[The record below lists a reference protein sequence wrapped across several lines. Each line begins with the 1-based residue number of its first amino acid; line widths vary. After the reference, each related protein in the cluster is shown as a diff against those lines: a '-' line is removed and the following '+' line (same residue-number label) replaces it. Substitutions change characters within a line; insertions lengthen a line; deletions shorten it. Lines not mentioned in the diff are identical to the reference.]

1 MARLLLNKKRID
13 LACELRERGGSDGAC
28 ARHAGVS
35 KSIFSEWLHAG
46 EMLRDHRN
54 HGDFMQPEY
63 YSRWVADARKTLPKL
78 KNEIEANGGKY
89 TREHKLLLELA
100 DEMHAATDAY
110 VTECQVTIDSAKKLD
125 AQLAMKE
132 LERFNPGEYSETS
145 VARIIADQTGSESS
159 DISNATLDALKIG
172 RAFVDLYR
180 DIIAHGHTEY
190 VLNDGRG
197 SGKSSFVGMID
208 PLLIVNNPTWHVLC
222 IREHANTLR
231 NSVYAQIQ
239 WGIDQLE
246 LTEKF
251 KFTTSPL
258 EITYI
263 PTGQKIFFRGA
274 NDPMSIKSIK
284 PPFGAIAVLHFE
296 EYDQLA
302 GPETVRS
309 IMQSAIRGTDVAYI
323 FKVFNTPRSMNH
335 WANKEM
341 TMPKDGRYLH
351 KSSYLD
357 MPPEWLGQVFIAE
370 AEYLKKVNPDAY
382 ENEYMGAANGTGGMV
397 FPNVELRAITDAEI
411 KLYDNIYEGLDF
423 GYAVDPLHW
432 VRLSYHAGRREL
444 YIYDEFRAVKMGNKE
459 LAETLIA
466 QKGCGYSRLIIA
478 DSAEPKSIADL
489 NTYGLTVK
497 GAEKPPESV
506 RYSMKWLQNLAKIVI
521 DPERCPYTA
530 QEFTSYEYPRTKDGL
545 VMSIYPDENNHSID
559 STRYAL
565 NLQWRKAGN

>member
-1 MARLLLNKKRID
+1 MPVKYTNAQIIEGLESVNGMVY
-13 LACELRERGGSDGAC
+13 LA
-28 ARHAGVS
+28 
-35 KSIFSEWLHAG
+35 
-46 EMLRDHRN
+46 
-54 HGDFMQPEY
+54 
-63 YSRWVADARKTLPKL
+63 ARK
-78 KNEIEANGGKY
+78 IGCSA
-89 TREHKLLLELA
+89 
-100 DEMHAATDAY
+100 
-110 VTECQVTIDSAKKLD
+110 QTIYNR
-125 AQLAMKE
+125 MK
-132 LERFNPGEYSETS
+132 
-145 VARIIADQTGSESS
+145 
-159 DISNATLDALKIG
+159 SNATIRAACDNARGELIDISEQKLRLAVMNGEPWAVAMVLKTIGKSRGYVERQEVASTNGNAMDGKAEPVIARLDASQIG
-172 RAFVDLYR
+172 RSFIDMYR
-180 DIIAHGHTEY
+180 DILAHGHTEY
-190 VLNDGRG
+190 VLADGRG
-197 SGKSSFVGMID
+197 SGKSSFAGLVD
-208 PLLIVNNPTWHVLC
+208 VVLLVNNPTWHVLC

-231 NSVYAQIQ
+231 NSVFSQIQ
-239 WGIDQLE
+239 WAVDQLG
-246 LTEKF
+246 LSEKF

-258 EITYI
+258 EVTYL

-296 EYDQLA
+296 EYDQLP
-302 GPETVRS
+302 GPEAVRS
-309 IMQSAIRGTDVAYI
+309 IMQSAIRGTDIAYI

-335 WANKEM
+335 WANKEIA
-341 TMPKDGRYLH
+341 TPKENRYLH
-351 KSSYLD
+351 RSSYLE
-357 MPPEWLGQVFIAE
+357 MPPEWLGRVFLDE
-370 AEYLKKVNPDAY
+370 AEYLKQVNPDAY
-382 ENEYMGAANGTGGMV
+382 DNEYMGIANGTGGMV

-432 VRLSYHAGRREL
+432 GRMSYHAGRREL

-545 VMSIYPDENNHSID
+545 VMSIYPDENDHSIA

>member
-1 MARLLLNKKRID
+1 MANNNGLTAEKMIAAIEEAKGFVSKACDILHCSRQHWYKKLKEYPTVQAKVDEIREKRTDYVESKMMKLIDDLNPTMIIFYLKTQAKDRGYVERQEVASANGNEMDGKAEPVIARL
-13 LACELRERGGSDGAC
+13 
-28 ARHAGVS
+28 
-35 KSIFSEWLHAG
+35 
-46 EMLRDHRN
+46 
-54 HGDFMQPEY
+54 
-63 YSRWVADARKTLPKL
+63 DAS
-78 KNEIEANGGKY
+78 
-89 TREHKLLLELA
+89 
-100 DEMHAATDAY
+100 
-110 VTECQVTIDSAKKLD
+110 Q
-125 AQLAMKE
+125 
-132 LERFNPGEYSETS
+132 
-145 VARIIADQTGSESS
+145 
-159 DISNATLDALKIG
+159 IG
-172 RAFVDLYR
+172 RAYIDMYR
-180 DIIAHGHTEY
+180 DILAHGHTEY
-190 VLNDGRG
+190 VLADGRG
-197 SGKSSFVGMID
+197 SGKSSFAGLVD
-208 PLLIVNNPTWHVLC
+208 VVLLVNNPTWHVLC

-231 NSVYAQIQ
+231 NSVYSQIQ
-239 WGIDQLE
+239 WAVDQLG
-246 LTEKF
+246 LSEKF

-284 PPFGAIAVLHFE
+284 PTFGAIAVLHFE

-335 WANKEM
+335 WANKEIA
-341 TMPKDGRYLH
+341 TPKENRYLH
-351 KSSYLD
+351 QSSYLE
-357 MPPEWLGQVFIAE
+357 MPPEWLGQVFISE
-370 AEYLKKVNPDAY
+370 AEYLKQVNPDAY
-382 ENEYMGAANGTGGMV
+382 ENEYLGVANGTGGMV
-397 FPNVELRAITDAEI
+397 FPNVELRAITDDEI

-432 VRLSYHAGRREL
+432 GRMSYHAGRREL

-497 GAEKPPESV
+497 GAEKNPGSV
-506 RYSMKWLQNLAKIVI
+506 HYSIKWLQNLVKIII

-530 QEFTSYEYPRTKDGL
+530 QEFTSYEYPRTKEGL
-545 VMSIYPDENNHSID
+545 IMSVYPDENNHSID

-565 NLQWRKAGN
+565 NLQWRQPGK